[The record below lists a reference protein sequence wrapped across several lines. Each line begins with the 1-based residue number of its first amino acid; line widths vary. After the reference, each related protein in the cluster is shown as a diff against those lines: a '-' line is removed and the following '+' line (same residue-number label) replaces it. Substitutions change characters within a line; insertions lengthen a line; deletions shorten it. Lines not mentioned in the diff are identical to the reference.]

1 MPLSNHDC
9 SISPVIQVFIRF
21 ICGGSPS
28 DSYESE
34 VKLRLFGSIYKR
46 FSCVFQAFTRFIC
59 SENMVRKWRNCGA
72 DMVVGWCICGVYM
85 LGFLNFCCQCGEFV
99 IWKRWFELCGA
110 AYMVEFA
117 AVSL

>member
-46 FSCVFQAFTRFIC
+46 FSCVIQAFIRFIC
-59 SENMVRKWRNCGA
+59 GENMVRKWRNGYVFSA
-72 DMVVGWCICGVYM
+72 YIGLISCI
-85 LGFLNFCCQCGEFV
+85 L
-99 IWKRWFELCGA
+99 
-110 AYMVEFA
+110 
-117 AVSL
+117 VSKVAK